1 MKKHF
6 VVAVY
11 NDVEKAKATVH
22 RLLEAGVKKRS
33 ISVVG
38 KSNEEEIEEVELE
51 KTNSDVLVWGAQGAL
66 WGGLLGLLLGGVL
79 FVVPGFGPIVGVG
92 PVAAALA
99 GMLGGAMTGAA
110 ALGLADALIEW
121 GMGEIEAKRFEK
133 LVEENKVLVVV
144 HGDEA
149 DVQHAETVLKE
160 SGAESVEVH

>member
-11 NDVEKAKATVH
+11 SDVEKAKNAVS
-22 RLLEAGVKKRS
+22 LLLKEGVKKRAV
-33 ISVVG
+33 SVVG

-51 KTNSDVLVWGAQGAL
+51 KENSDVLVWGAQGAL
-66 WGGLLGLLLGGVL
+66 WGGLLGTLLGGVL

-92 PVAAALA
+92 PIAAALA

-121 GMGEIEAKRFEK
+121 GMGEVEARRFEK

-144 HGDEA
+144 HGSEEDVERAEKILQQSDAEKIEA
-149 DVQHAETVLKE
+149 H
-160 SGAESVEVH
+160 